1 MVAGVAARVH
11 KHGYAGSQTRNCGK
25 LIFKSLNNLTR
36 EGCRYHKYKQPNNTV
51 FGELKN
57 TCFEVFVLRRM
68 KQSHLF
74 KVLGV
79 LFFNDVND
87 VVNGDNADKPF
98 FIVNNGNRQKVVF
111 SCYGGDS
118 LLVVKR
124 IDAYQ
129 LVVVVHY
136 IFDKSVVT

>member
-1 MVAGVAARVH
+1 
-11 KHGYAGSQTRNCGK
+11 
-25 LIFKSLNNLTR
+25 
-36 EGCRYHKYKQPNNTV
+36 
-51 FGELKN
+51 
-57 TCFEVFVLRRM
+57 M

-111 SCYGGDS
+111 SCYGGNG

-124 IDAYQ
+124 VDAYQ